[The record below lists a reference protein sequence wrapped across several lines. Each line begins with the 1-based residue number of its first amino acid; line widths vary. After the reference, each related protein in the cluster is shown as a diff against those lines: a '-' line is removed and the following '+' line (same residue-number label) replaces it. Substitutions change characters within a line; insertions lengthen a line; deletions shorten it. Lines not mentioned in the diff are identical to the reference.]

1 MSDERVRRPPMERQ
15 GPHRDFA
22 NLLGGAGRRPGA
34 EPSAAGAVP
43 GADPAQAGSQFVEQG
58 VRAAYDVIDT
68 YLRQGQRV
76 AQRLGGLSYGP
87 AQLGGNVSEMQARWM
102 RLSTDLMAGWF
113 DLLGLF
119 AESMMPPNGA
129 PPPGPAAGMPPAG
142 TGTGIPPAPQPPT
155 AAPALAPEP
164 SLPVAYE
171 IASSR
176 PAQVYVE
183 FLPGRATDQL
193 ASHGLQSLKPAP
205 PVPVAFRANAARGGI
220 VVSVQVPDSQP
231 AGLYTAAL
239 LDARTGACV
248 GTLSLELAG

>member
-1 MSDERVRRPPMERQ
+1 
-15 GPHRDFA
+15 
-22 NLLGGAGRRPGA
+22 
-34 EPSAAGAVP
+34 
-43 GADPAQAGSQFVEQG
+43 
-58 VRAAYDVIDT
+58 
-68 YLRQGQRV
+68 
-76 AQRLGGLSYGP
+76 
-87 AQLGGNVSEMQARWM
+87 
-102 RLSTDLMAGWF
+102 
-113 DLLGLF
+113 
-119 AESMMPPNGA
+119 MPPNGA
-129 PPPGPAAGMPPAG
+129 PPPGPAAGTPPAG
-142 TGTGIPPAPQPPT
+142 IGIVSTPQPPT
-155 AAPALAPEP
+155 AARALAPEP
-164 SLPVAYE
+164 SVPVAYE

-176 PAQVYVE
+176 PAEVYLE